1 MLHNHAVVAAAEDQG
16 KRLDKWL
23 SEALPNITRTRV
35 QQLLAGDAVMSGG
48 VVLRDASHKVKAGLH
63 VTIAVPELVPLT
75 LAPSNT
81 VLSIVYEDNDIIVIN
96 KPVGMTVHPAPGAG
110 NDTLV
115 HALLGHCGASLS
127 GIGGVMRPGI
137 VHRIDKDTS
146 GLLVVAKHDVAHQ
159 HLAAQLKD
167 RSLKRTYFAW
177 VWGLVY
183 PKEGSVNAPIARH
196 PVHRKKMAVI
206 ATGRSA
212 ITHFSTRYQL
222 LLRGEVPMISALE
235 LQLET
240 GRTHQIRVHMS
251 HVGHGLLGDG
261 TYGATTATRL
271 ARLKERAGPLPAE
284 AEAFLRSF
292 KRQALHAAKLGLIHP
307 TTGKAMAFEAPLPD
321 DLVALE
327 NALISLTK

>member
-1 MLHNHAVVAAAEDQG
+1 MPHEFACTAREEDSG

-23 SEALPNITRTRV
+23 SDTLEGVTRSRI
-35 QQLLAGDAVMSGG
+35 QQLIAQGHVTLGG
-48 VVLRDASHKVKAGLH
+48 VALNNAAQKVKCGLEVMVH
-63 VTIAVPELVPLT
+63 VPPAVELNLT
-75 LAPSNT
+75 PSAT
-81 VLSIVYEDNDIIVIN
+81 ALDIIYEDDAIIVVN
-96 KPVGMTVHPAPGAG
+96 KPIGMSVHPAPGAG

-115 HALLGHCGASLS
+115 HALLNHCGDSLS

-146 GLLVVAKHDVAHQ
+146 GLLVVAKHDAAHQ

-167 RSLKRTYFAW
+167 RSLKRTYLAW

-183 PKEGSVNAPIARH
+183 PKEGVVDAPIARH
-196 PVHRKKMAVI
+196 LVHRKKMAVV
-206 ATGRSA
+206 ASGRA
-212 ITHFSTRYQL
+212 ARTHYHTRYQVIMQP
-222 LLRGEVPMISALE
+222 EVPMISALE

-251 HVGHGLLGDG
+251 HIGHGLVGDA

-271 ARLKERAGPLPAE
+271 ARLKDKGAVLSADAE
-284 AEAFLRSF
+284 SALRSF

-307 TTGKAMAFEAPLPD
+307 VSQKPMQFEAPLPED
-321 DLVALE
+321 IRMLE
-327 NALISLTK
+327 ETLISLTK